1 MDYTTPIGLLS
12 SAGVILLAIAFH
24 GHLPAFADVPSIA
37 IVIGGTTTV
46 VLTSFSFTDVVRTIS
61 ITASAL
67 VHQQP
72 SFSGL
77 AIRLVKLSQKSRQTG
92 MLSLQPD
99 AAAEQQ
105 PFLRQALSLAVDG
118 APAETVEKL
127 LFQDTVSMMERHER
141 GLAVL
146 RRGADVAPAM
156 GLIGT
161 LIGLVQML
169 GQLSDPAA
177 IGPAMAIA
185 ILGTF
190 YGAVMSYVILT
201 PLATKLERTG
211 ADDLLSR
218 KLITTAVLSV
228 IKQENPRQLELHLNA
243 ILPPAQRISLF
254 RN

>member
-1 MDYTTPIGLLS
+1 MDYTTPIGLIS
-12 SAGVILLAIAFH
+12 SVAVIMLAIAFH
-24 GHLPAFADVPSIA
+24 GNLPAFADIPSIL

-46 VLTSFSFTDVVRTIS
+46 VLTSFSLTDVLRTIS
-61 ITASAL
+61 ISGAAL
-67 VHQQP
+67 MHRQP

-77 AIRLVKLSQKSRQTG
+77 ARHLIAIAQKNRQSG
-92 MLSLQPD
+92 LLSLQKD
-99 AAAEQQ
+99 AASEPH

-118 APAETVEKL
+118 APLETVEKL
-127 LFQDTVSMMERHER
+127 LYQDTVSMMERHER

-190 YGAVMSYVILT
+190 YGAVVSYVLLT

-211 ADDLLSR
+211 GDDLLTR
-218 KLITTAVLSV
+218 KLITTGVLSL

-254 RN
+254 RS